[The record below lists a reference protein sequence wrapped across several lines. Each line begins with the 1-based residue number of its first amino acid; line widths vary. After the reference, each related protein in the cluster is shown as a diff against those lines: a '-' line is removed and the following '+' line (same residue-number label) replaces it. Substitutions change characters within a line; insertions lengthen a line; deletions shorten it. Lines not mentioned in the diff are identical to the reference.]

1 MKRLTV
7 LMLSACAFFALRGD
21 PPPAAA
27 LNGSWEG
34 AISIMGQ
41 ELKFAVHFSE
51 ADGVLKAT
59 MDVPQQGA
67 MGLPLTQVRH
77 DGDKVHFELVA
88 GPGVAVFDGV
98 IAAGAMEGD
107 FLQAGIKGTFRLAP
121 KGEKAAA
128 PPSAPPAPAEPL
140 PYREEE
146 VAMANGE
153 VKLSGTLT
161 VPEGAGPFPAVIM
174 ITGSGTQNR
183 DEEIFGFKLFRVIA
197 DHLTR
202 QGIAVLRCD
211 DRAFGAS
218 GTPGGATSADFAT
231 DVVAQANFLR
241 GRKEIRPGEIGLLGH
256 SEGGI
261 IAPLAAQSHPFAF
274 MVLMAGTAVDGKNV
288 LNEQIA
294 LIARTDGASE
304 AEIGEALASQQKVYA
319 LMGTPAG
326 EKEIE
331 KVVADEVR
339 KSLDKMTPEQR
350 KAVNDP
356 NEYVKNAAAAQIA
369 TLNSPWFRFFLSYD
383 PAPALEALQCP
394 VLALF
399 GEKDMQVSPKQNLP
413 AMEKAFQ
420 KGGNKNV
427 TFKVFSGA
435 NHLFQKANTGSPTEY
450 ATLEK
455 AFVPSFLETISA
467 WILEKTK
474 TTK

>member
-7 LMLSACAFFALRGD
+7 LMLSACAFFALRGA
-21 PPPAAA
+21 PAPAAA

-51 ADGVLKAT
+51 SEGTLKAT
-59 MDVPQQGA
+59 MDIPQQGA
-67 MGLPLTQVRH
+67 MGLALTQVRH

-107 FLQAGIKGTFRLAP
+107 FLQAGIKGAFRLAP
-121 KGEKAAA
+121 QGEKAAA
-128 PPSAPPAPAEPL
+128 PPPAPAEPL

-161 VPEGAGPFPAVIM
+161 VPEGAGPFPAVIL

-211 DRAFGAS
+211 DRGFGSQGA
-218 GTPGGATSADFAT
+218 PGRYTSVDFAG
-231 DVVAQANFLR
+231 DVIAQATFLQ
-241 GRKEIRPGEIGLLGH
+241 GRKEIRPDRIGLLGH

-261 IAPLAAQSHPFAF
+261 IAPLAGQSHPFAF
-274 MVLMAGTAVDGKNV
+274 MVLMAGTAVDGKKV

-294 LIARTDGASE
+294 LIARADGASE
-304 AEIGEALASQQKVYA
+304 AEIGEALAGQQKVYA
-319 LMGTPAG
+319 LMGSPAG

-350 KAVNDP
+350 KAVSDP

-369 TLNSPWFRFFLSYD
+369 TLNSPWFRYFLSYD
-383 PAPALEALQCP
+383 PAPALEALPCP

-399 GEKDMQVSPKQNLP
+399 GEKDTQVSPKQNLP

-420 KGGNKNV
+420 KGGSKNV
-427 TFKVFSGA
+427 TFKVFPGA

-455 AFVPSFLETISA
+455 AFVPGFLETISA
-467 WILEKTK
+467 WILEKTHPEK
-474 TTK
+474 N